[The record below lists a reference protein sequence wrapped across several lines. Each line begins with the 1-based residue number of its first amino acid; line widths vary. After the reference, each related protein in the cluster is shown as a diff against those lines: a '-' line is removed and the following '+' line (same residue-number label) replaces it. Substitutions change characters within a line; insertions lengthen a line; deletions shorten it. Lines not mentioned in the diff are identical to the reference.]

1 MARKI
6 VVALSK
12 GGAAKTTS
20 SAHIAHG
27 LALQGKK
34 VLLVDTDAQGD
45 CLQYFFTEDPSIITK
60 EGGLYELMRAPKPTD
75 TGKPKT
81 FDDVVVNARENLD
94 LLPGTETLKSL
105 LIDLV
110 SREMGKE
117 FVLMDALESIE
128 DRYDYII
135 VDTTPTQTIVNI
147 NAYFYA
153 DELLIPYWL
162 QPSTFKNMKEFVTQ
176 YERIAAMQKKIFR
189 SVRLHLKYIVP
200 VLEVRTNSVK
210 SAFRELN
217 SLVDSYR
224 TLSRVDYNYE
234 IFAGMRLLEAV
245 PRRTKFEELANV
257 GMTIF
262 EYAPLSEGAQAYNMI
277 VEEMLKDEKPQTK
290 RQNG

>member
-34 VLLVDTDAQGD
+34 VLLVDTDPQGD
-45 CLQYFFTEDPSIITK
+45 CLQYFFTQEASEITK
-60 EGGLYELMRAPKPTD
+60 NGGLYELMRESKPEDKT
-75 TGKPKT
+75 KSKT
-81 FDDVVVNARENLD
+81 FDDVVITARENLD
-94 LLPGTETLKSL
+94 LLPGTEPLKI
-105 LIDLV
+105 LINDLV
-110 SREMGKE
+110 SREIGRE
-117 FVLMDALESIE
+117 FVLMDALEAVE
-128 DRYDYII
+128 DIYDYII
-135 VDTTPTQTIVNI
+135 IDTTPTQTIINI

-162 QPSTFKNMKEFVTQ
+162 QPSTFKNMKEFVNQ
-176 YERIAAMQKKIFR
+176 YERIAAMQKKVFR
-189 SVRLHLKYIVP
+189 EVRLKLKYIVP
-200 VLEVRTNSVK
+200 VLEVRTNAVK

-217 SLVDSYR
+217 SLVDSYQ
-224 TLSRVDYNYE
+224 TLSKVDYNYE
-234 IFAGMRLLEAV
+234 IFAGMKLLESV
-245 PRRTKFEELANV
+245 PRRTKFEELANM

-262 EYAPLSEGAQAYNMI
+262 EYAPLSEGAQAYNMV
-277 VEEMLKDEKPQTK
+277 VEEMLKDEKQAK